1 MKANMFYR
9 FKEDFIYPH
18 IDIKVKVKT
27 RRFKAKTQESQ
38 TSNKYTSETK
48 TK

>member
-1 MKANMFYR
+1 MT
-9 FKEDFIYPH
+9 
-18 IDIKVKVKT
+18 VKVKT

-38 TSNKYTSETK
+38 TSNKYISETK